1 MTVLARANSLDR
13 GGAATTRALRRA
25 GLYVRISDDRA
36 RDRLGVTRQR
46 ADCAALCERRGW
58 LAAQVYEDDDVSA
71 YSGRRRPGYQRLLA
85 DLAAGVIDAVV
96 CWHPDR
102 LHRSPR
108 ELEEFIALVE
118 QTRAEVATVT
128 AGALDLSTP
137 TGRMQARIVGAVARH
152 ESEHK
157 AERIRRKV
165 EELAMAGAVG
175 GGGTRPFGY
184 REDRMTLDPEEAA
197 LVREAA
203 RRVLA
208 GEGVGTVLADWDRRG
223 VPTVTG
229 KGWRTTSL
237 RRLLLSPRIA
247 GLRQLRGEAVGP
259 ALWPALISEADHER
273 LVRLLSD
280 PARRK
285 GGRPRDYLLT
295 GGLARCGLCDAKLVA
310 RPRSGGA
317 RCYVCATGVD
327 FSGCGKIRRLAD
339 PVEELVRD
347 AVLYR
352 LASPAVGEALAD
364 AGDDE
369 AADDSALGRL
379 REAEAAL
386 RELDADYYEHR
397 RLSRARYL
405 DLSERLTAQ
414 VQAAR
419 DALAARQGAA
429 VLRGLPATEEALR
442 ERWDAEAQ
450 PWRRALVAAVVERVV
465 FLPAVKGRNVFDPEA
480 INVVWRA

>member
-1 MTVLARANSLDR
+1 MTDLDLPRAGNLD
-13 GGAATTRALRRA
+13 GAAMMRTVRRA

-36 RDRLGVTRQR
+36 GDRLGVLRQR
-46 ADCAALCERRGW
+46 ADCEALCARRDW
-58 LAAQVYEDDDVSA
+58 LAVQVYEDDDVSA
-71 YSGRRRPGYQRLLA
+71 YSGKRRPGYERLLA
-85 DLAAGVIDAVV
+85 DLRAGVIDAVV

-108 ELEEFIALVE
+108 ELEEFITVVE

-128 AGALDLSTP
+128 AGDIDLSTP
-137 TGRMQARIVGAVARH
+137 TGRMHARIVGAVARH

-184 REDRMTLDPEEAA
+184 REDRVTLHPAEAE

-208 GEGVGTVLADWDRRG
+208 GEGIGTVLADWSRRG
-223 VPTVTG
+223 IPTVTG
-229 KGWRTTSL
+229 KPWRTTSL

-247 GLRQLRGEAVGP
+247 GLRQHRGEAVGP
-259 ALWPALISEADHER
+259 AVWPGVISEADHRR

-285 GGRPRDYLLT
+285 GGRPREYLLT
-295 GGLARCGLCDAKLVA
+295 GGLARCGPCGAALVA
-310 RPRSGGA
+310 RPRADGA
-317 RCYVCATGVD
+317 RCYVCATGVN

-339 PVEELVRD
+339 PVEALVRD
-347 AVLYR
+347 AVLHR
-352 LASPAVGEALAD
+352 LASPAVAKALAAHD
-364 AGDDE
+364 RRG
-369 AADDSALGRL
+369 ADDDALATMH
-379 REAEAAL
+379 EVEETL
-386 RELDADYYEHR
+386 RELDADYYEHHR
-397 RLSRARYL
+397 MSRARYL

-414 VQAAR
+414 AQAAM
-419 DALAARQGAA
+419 DALAARQGSA
-429 VLRGLPATEEALR
+429 VLKGLPATAEALR
-442 ERWDAEAQ
+442 EQWEAGTHA
-450 PWRRALVAAVVERVV
+450 WRRSLVSAAALRIV
-465 FLPAVKGRNVFDPEA
+465 FRPAVKGRNVFDPTA
-480 INVVWRA
+480 IDPVWRA